1 MYPIYG
7 GMGAMMQKTCFIQLR
22 VSVPHFL
29 LVRAGA
35 IPEALGALTKL
46 EVCVLY
52 NNNLS
57 GTPATAV
64 VVFVRLISPGTKS
77 PVKLIVGRVGE

>member
-1 MYPIYG
+1 MDVSD
-7 GMGAMMQKTCFIQLR
+7 LR
-22 VSVPHFL
+22 WDRSDDAEDL
-29 LVRAGA
+29 LRPTSRFCSPFFARAGA

-64 VVFVRLISPGTKS
+64 VVFVRLISPRHEEPNKADSWQG
-77 PVKLIVGRVGE
+77 G